1 MIVRILHE
9 GQYDVQDEPLRQV
22 NAVDEEMFAAVDARD
37 EERFRGLLDQVLA
50 IIRKDGRPLAVEEL
64 RPSDL
69 VLPSPDSTL
78 DEVRTLLAQE
88 GRVNSA

>member
-9 GQYDVQDEPLRQV
+9 GQYEISDEPLRQV
-22 NAVDEEMFAAVDARD
+22 NAVEEEMFAAVDARD
-37 EERFRGLLDQVLA
+37 EERFRRLLDQVLA
-50 IIRKDGRPLAVEEL
+50 IVRRDGRALAVEDL

-69 VLPSPDSTL
+69 VLPAPDSTL

-88 GRVNSA
+88 GLINSA